1 MSTEESWEIENTT
14 RDVLVFPL
22 VELQGKEKVPVVKE
36 RLVLGDA
43 ADRIEHTQGAREE
56 HLQPN
61 PVRQITS
68 ALVSKMAPSG
78 RTVLAHAIR
87 SGGTR
92 VTRGD
97 QNKLLEALGA

>member
-14 RDVLVFPL
+14 RDVLILPV
-22 VELQGKEKVPVVKE
+22 VEVQGKEKVHIVRE

-43 ADRIEHTQGAREE
+43 ADRIEHVQGAREE

-68 ALVSKMAPSG
+68 GLVSKLAASG
-78 RTVLAHAIR
+78 RTVLAHHIR
-87 SGGTR
+87 TGGTR

-97 QNKLLEALGA
+97 QGKLLAALEA